1 MSGRRG
7 WTRRSDVGR
16 ALVEPPPF
24 ARRQLGVQRVVHQR
38 VREPE
43 RMARVAGLAEQARSR
58 RQIDGAGDGL
68 GVEVRH
74 PGQHVLGEV
83 RAEDG
88 RGSEHLDR

>member
-7 WTRRSDVGR
+7 WTPSQRVGR
-16 ALVEPPPF
+16 PLVEPPPF
-24 ARRQLGVQRVVHQR
+24 ARRQLGVERVVHQR

-43 RMARVAGLAEQARSR
+43 RMARVAGLDEQARSR
-58 RQIDGAGDGL
+58 RQVDGAGDGL
-68 GVEVRH
+68 GVEVGH
-74 PGQHVLGEV
+74 PDQHVLGEV